1 MQDTLRMRHLKHLH
15 VDAHVFMQ
23 ACVLCARAVSV
34 YPHVCTCVCVCV
46 FVCVC
51 VCVCTYA
58 GHQARFGIKTSK
70 ANASQ
75 HVRKSI
81 PRLGMPYMC
90 PTCALHACL
99 LCMPYALCLMCI
111 TNVTACYIFLERMP
125 CLNVPMPAVCVMSSP
140 M

>member
-23 ACVLCARAVSV
+23 ARVLCARAVSV
-34 YPHVCTCVCVCV
+34 YPHVCTCVCVRVC
-46 FVCVC
+46 VCVC

-58 GHQARFGIKTSK
+58 GHQARIGIKKSK
-70 ANASQ
+70 
-75 HVRKSI
+75 RI

-90 PTCALHACL
+90 PTCVPSVH
-99 LCMPYALCLMCI
+99 ALCLMCI